1 MKKLLMA
8 AAVLFTATLAQAQN
22 PPASPRDSVETAHLK
37 INYGRPS
44 VKGRTIFGD
53 LVPYDQVWRTGAN
66 QATEITFKHD
76 GTFAGKPV
84 KAGTYSFF
92 TIPGKTEWTVI
103 LNPELKQWGSMGYDK
118 IKGKNVLEAKVPSKQ
133 LGSLVEQFTITASD
147 KAVTL
152 SWEKTEVSIPVKF

>member
-1 MKKLLMA
+1 MKKLLLA
-8 AAVLFTATLAQAQN
+8 ATVLFTAALAQAQN
-22 PPASPRDSVETAHLK
+22 KPASPRDSVETAHLK

-53 LVPYDQVWRTGAN
+53 LVPYDKVWRTGAN

-76 GTFAGKPV
+76 ATFAGKAI

-118 IKGKNVLEAKVPSKQ
+118 IKDKNVLEAKVPSKQ
-133 LGSLVEQFTITASD
+133 LGSLVELFTITASD

-152 SWEKTEVSIPVKF
+152 SWEKTEVTIPVK